1 MVAFEYF
8 ELNLLITK
16 RKKQTANIK
25 GKASYYKKSNPPYNN
40 DLKHKVNNRIALLLL
55 FRMI

>member
-1 MVAFEYF
+1 M
-8 ELNLLITK
+8 NLLITK
-16 RKKQTANIK
+16 RKKQTANVK

-55 FRMI
+55 FTMI